1 MGRSSFLW
9 VMRDS
14 TYFQFS
20 SVPSNFFRFLC
31 LWAHRFVT
39 SYVWSMRTCHPSV
52 ASSILLYTLVWR
64 TYLPKFILYRFGAST
79 KTACLKL
86 TAKDLWSF
94 CWPFDSHLLHII
106 WAFPAFQNDWK
117 LYLHQIWMDFTGQ
130 GFWLKKC
137 ITVHC
142 PYNLLTKFLTFNHR
156 CLSPV
161 GLVTT
166 ISPTPPP
173 YLLQLWLP
181 WNSSPQPTQ
190 PSIMNSLL
198 AYHI

>member
-1 MGRSSFLW
+1 MNSHL
-9 VMRDS
+9 
-14 TYFQFS
+14 
-20 SVPSNFFRFLC
+20 LC
-31 LWAHRFVT
+31 LWAHWFIT
-39 SYVWSMRTCHPSV
+39 SYVWSMQTCHPSV
-52 ASSILLYTLVWR
+52 ASFILLYTLVWR
-64 TYLPKFILYRFGAST
+64 TPLPKFILYCIGVPT

-142 PYNLLTKFLTFNHR
+142 PYNLL
-156 CLSPV
+156 LSHWHSITGIWALLGWWQQSLLHLPHICFSF
-161 GLVTT
+161 GCPL
-166 ISPTPPP
+166 TPP
-173 YLLQLWLP
+173 
-181 WNSSPQPTQ
+181 N
-190 PSIMNSLL
+190 N
-198 AYHI
+198 